1 MKNNT
6 VIILISVLAVALYT
20 VAVIDLCL
28 GDVLSGIVDVIMATF
43 CSLMVYTLHRFG
55 QLGRMAEQKMQ
66 ERQRIGQRFAD
77 ERKSVEW
84 VDANGVK
91 RKGMTQAEL
100 AERCG
105 LLQSNIARVERGYF
119 SVGFDTLEAMAE
131 GLGKK
136 IDIV

>member
-28 GDVLSGIVDVIMATF
+28 GDVLSGIVDVIKATF

>member
-1 MKNNT
+1 MT
-6 VIILISVLAVALYT
+6 E
-20 VAVIDLCL
+20 
-28 GDVLSGIVDVIMATF
+28 
-43 CSLMVYTLHRFG
+43 
-55 QLGRMAEQKMQ
+55 EQKMRNR
-66 ERQRIGQRFAD
+66 ERIGQRFAE

-84 VDANGVK
+84 VDANGVN

-105 LLQSNIARVERGYF
+105 LLQSSIARVEGGYF
-119 SVGFDTLEAMAE
+119 SVGFDILEAMAE